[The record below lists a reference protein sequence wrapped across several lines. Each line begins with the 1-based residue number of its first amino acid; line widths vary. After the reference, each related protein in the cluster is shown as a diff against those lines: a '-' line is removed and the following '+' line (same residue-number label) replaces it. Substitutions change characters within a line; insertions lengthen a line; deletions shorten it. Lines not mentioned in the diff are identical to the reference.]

1 MTPVQD
7 LNNLY
12 FFAKVVDFGSYTAAA
27 KALGLQTSKLSRRIA
42 ALETELGVR
51 LINRTTR
58 RLSLT
63 EAGKTFHRHC
73 LALLDEAQAAKDAMS
88 QVLASPQG
96 LVRISCPTGLLQGGV
111 ADILARF
118 LAKYP
123 QVRIAL
129 DATNRRVDV
138 VDEGLDIAMRV
149 RKPPLED
156 SDLAMRAFGTD
167 EVVLVASPKLIA
179 AHGEPQTLE
188 DIARVPPLAMPRAG
202 ARSTWRFLGMD
213 GEPAELTHAPRLR
226 TDDLFTLRVRGAA
239 WRIGAVLVPSLIGAK
254 DLQRG
259 ALVRLLP
266 SLKAHTGLMHATF
279 PSRRGMVPAVR
290 LLLDFSSSEG
300 PHGWP
305 GAGKSTLI
313 RLIMSADGP
322 SRHFHCDAI
331 HAAFC
336 NFTFCG
342 WRNAAC
348 CPRG

>member
-12 FFAKVVDFGSYTAAA
+12 FFAKVVDYGSYRAAA
-27 KALGLQTSKLSRRIA
+27 KALGLQPSKLSRRIA

-88 QVLASPQG
+88 QILASPQG

-111 ADILARF
+111 ADVLVSF
-118 LAKYP
+118 LAKQP
-123 QVRIAL
+123 RVRIAL

-138 VDEGLDIAMRV
+138 VDEGLDIALRV

-156 SDLAMRAFGTD
+156 SELAMRTFGPD
-167 EVVLVASPKLIA
+167 EVILVASPELIA

-188 DIARVPPLAMPRAG
+188 DIARMPTLSMAS
-202 ARSTWRFLGMD
+202 ADESSTWRFLGVD
-213 GEPAELTHAPRLR
+213 GEAAELTHSPRLC
-226 TDDLFTLRVRGAA
+226 TDDLFTLRRAA
-239 WRIGAVLVPSLIGAK
+239 LQGIGAVLVPRLLVAN
-254 DLQRG
+254 DLEAG
-259 ALVRLLP
+259 ALIRLLP
-266 SLKAHTGLMHATF
+266 SLKAHVGIVHAVF

-290 LLLDFSSSEG
+290 ALLDLLSESVRLPSS
-300 PHGWP
+300 
-305 GAGKSTLI
+305 
-313 RLIMSADGP
+313 
-322 SRHFHCDAI
+322 
-331 HAAFC
+331 
-336 NFTFCG
+336 
-342 WRNAAC
+342 
-348 CPRG
+348 

>member
-12 FFAKVVDFGSYTAAA
+12 FFAKVVDFGSYSGAA

-88 QVLASPQG
+88 QILASPQG
-96 LVRISCPTGLLQGGV
+96 LVRVSCPTGLLQGGV

-118 LAKYP
+118 LAQHP
-123 QVRIAL
+123 RVRIAL

-138 VDEGLDIAMRV
+138 VDVVDEGLDIAIRV
-149 RKPPLED
+149 RRPPLED
-156 SDLAMRAFGTD
+156 SDLAMRAFGPD
-167 EVVLVASPKLIA
+167 EMILVASPELIA

-188 DIARVPPLAMPRAG
+188 DVARMPTLSMAS
-202 ARSTWRFLGMD
+202 ADERSTWRFLGAN
-213 GEPAELTHAPRLR
+213 GEPAELMHSPRLC
-226 TDDLFTLRVRGAA
+226 TDDLFTLRRAA
-239 WRIGAVLVPSLIGAK
+239 LQGIGAVLVPLLLVA
-254 DLQRG
+254 DDMERG

-266 SLKAHTGLMHATF
+266 SLKAQAGIMHAVF

-290 LLLDFSSSEG
+290 ALLDVLGQNRMDNLLKAHS
-300 PHGWP
+300 
-305 GAGKSTLI
+305 
-313 RLIMSADGP
+313 
-322 SRHFHCDAI
+322 
-331 HAAFC
+331 
-336 NFTFCG
+336 
-342 WRNAAC
+342 
-348 CPRG
+348 

>member
-1 MTPVQD
+1 MTPTQD

-88 QVLASPQG
+88 QILASPQG

-111 ADILARF
+111 ADVLVRF
-118 LAKYP
+118 LAKQP
-123 QVRIAL
+123 RVRIAL

-138 VDEGLDIAMRV
+138 VDEGLDIALRV

-156 SDLAMRAFGTD
+156 SDLAMRTFGPD
-167 EVVLVASPKLIA
+167 EMILVASPELIA

-188 DIARVPPLAMPRAG
+188 DIARMPTLSMAS
-202 ARSTWRFLGMD
+202 ADERSTWRFLGVD
-213 GEPAELTHAPRLR
+213 GEPAELTHSPRLC
-226 TDDLFTLRVRGAA
+226 TDDLFTLRRAA
-239 WRIGAVLVPSLIGAK
+239 
-254 DLQRG
+254 LQGPGSARAPRL
-259 ALVRLLP
+259 ALRECPLAPELAAARL
-266 SLKAHTGLMHATF
+266 
-279 PSRRGMVPAVR
+279 SRPASCSCAPTR
-290 LLLDFSSSEG
+290 
-300 PHGWP
+300 
-305 GAGKSTLI
+305 K
-313 RLIMSADGP
+313 R
-322 SRHFHCDAI
+322 R
-331 HAAFC
+331 
-336 NFTFCG
+336 
-342 WRNAAC
+342 
-348 CPRG
+348 

>member
-27 KALGLQTSKLSRRIA
+27 KALGLQTSKLSRRIT

-88 QVLASPQG
+88 HILASPQG

-123 QVRIAL
+123 RVRIAL

-138 VDEGLDIAMRV
+138 IDEALDIAMRV
-149 RKPPLED
+149 REPPLED
-156 SDLAMRAFGTD
+156 SDLVMRAFGPD
-167 EVVLVASPKLIA
+167 EMILVASPELIA
-179 AHGEPQTLE
+179 AHGKPQTLE
-188 DIARVPPLAMPRAG
+188 DIGRMPTLSMVSAG
-202 ARSTWRFLGMD
+202 ERSTWRFLGMD
-213 GEPAELTHAPRLR
+213 GEPAELTHSPRLR
-226 TDDLFTLRVRGAA
+226 TDDLFTLRRAA
-239 WRIGAVLVPSLIGAK
+239 LLGIGAVLIPHLIVAK
-254 DLQRG
+254 DLERG
-259 ALVRLLP
+259 ALIRLLP
-266 SLKAHTGLMHATF
+266 LLKAHTGLMHAIF
-279 PSRRGMVPAVR
+279 ASRRGMVPAVR
-290 LLLDFSSSEG
+290 SLLDSLSEELTIS
-300 PHGWP
+300 PAP
-305 GAGKSTLI
+305 ENQI
-313 RLIMSADGP
+313 
-322 SRHFHCDAI
+322 
-331 HAAFC
+331 
-336 NFTFCG
+336 
-342 WRNAAC
+342 
-348 CPRG
+348 